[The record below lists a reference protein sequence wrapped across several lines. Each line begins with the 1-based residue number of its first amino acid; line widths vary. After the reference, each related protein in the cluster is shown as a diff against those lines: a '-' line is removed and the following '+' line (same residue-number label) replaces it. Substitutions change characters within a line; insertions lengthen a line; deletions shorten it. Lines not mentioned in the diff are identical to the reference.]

1 MDSFGG
7 SCINGLSGF
16 FGKSGDRPMMTYY
29 EAAETYTAVSLHFV
43 DVVERTVLAGA
54 QLEKLTPVVGG
65 FGGKRAAGDVCAGHT
80 AYRIFFEQFFGIY
93 ADADF
98 VEVLV
103 EELRLIPEFQKM
115 FKDRAFYVLR
125 YRDLLRIVDYVR
137 RSREYVPLYEKEL
150 PRSMA
155 EVIRLRTLMMDPR
168 IQLCDGVMAEDLA
181 RSSVG
186 VLAHISVD
194 EPRGIEVPL
203 SSRRERRL
211 LPVDP
216 FLLDDLGEIRS
227 WMNHKRYA
235 FFRALTR
242 VSRKVVRRIQT
253 GKLRAV
259 YALTRRR
266 AAPSP
271 EEQKSLALVEHYRE
285 LADEHRSTGLAGV
298 LNFPSRKKL
307 NRVAPWGGGTPQKR
321 THAPTLEIIA
331 ENGSEDG
338 NQDEHCEGD
347 SGPCGGGDSSGTGPG
362 EGHPDRHHDC
372 IGEGGPRV
380 REGSVGSGKGETQ

>member
-1 MDSFGG
+1 
-7 SCINGLSGF
+7 
-16 FGKSGDRPMMTYY
+16 MMAYY

-65 FGGKRAAGDVCAGHT
+65 FGGKRAVGDVCAGHS

-98 VEVLV
+98 VEGLV

-137 RSREYVPLYEKEL
+137 RMREYVPLYEKML

-155 EVIRLRTLMMDPR
+155 EVIRLRTLTMDPR
-168 IQLCDGVMAEDLA
+168 IQLCDGVSAEDLA

-186 VLAHISVD
+186 VLAHISVV
-194 EPRGIEVPL
+194 EPRGIELPL

-227 WMNHKRYA
+227 WMNHKRFV

-259 YALTRRR
+259 YALTRRK
-266 AAPSP
+266 ALPSV

-307 NRVAPWGGGTPQKR
+307 NRVVPWGDGTEHQRPP
-321 THAPTLEIIA
+321 APTLEIIS
-331 ENGSEDG
+331 ENGREDG
-338 NQDEHCEGD
+338 TEDGYQDEHREGD
-347 SGPCGGGDSSGTGPG
+347 SGPCGGGDSGGTGSG

-372 IGEGGPRV
+372 VAEGGPRV

>member
-7 SCINGLSGF
+7 LCINGLSGF
-16 FGKSGDRPMMTYY
+16 FGKSGDRPMMAYY

-93 ADADF
+93 ADAEF
-98 VEVLV
+98 VEGLV
-103 EELRLIPEFQKM
+103 GDLRLIPEFQKM
-115 FKDRAFYVLR
+115 FKDRAFYVLH

-137 RSREYVPLYEKEL
+137 RTREYVPLYEKEL
-150 PRSMA
+150 PRNMA
-155 EVIRLRTLMMDPR
+155 EVIRLRTLTMDPR

-186 VLAHISVD
+186 ILAHISVD
-194 EPRGIEVPL
+194 EPQGIQLPL
-203 SSRRERRL
+203 SSRRARTL

-216 FLLDDLGEIRS
+216 FLLDDLEDIRS

-266 AAPSP
+266 AAPSE
-271 EEQKSLALVEHYRE
+271 EEQKCIQLLERYVEQ
-285 LADEHRSTGLAGV
+285 ADEHRSTGLAGV

-307 NRVAPWGGGTPQKR
+307 NRVVPWGYSTEHQRPP
-321 THAPTLEIIA
+321 APTLEIIA
-331 ENGSEDG
+331 ENG

-347 SGPCGGGDSSGTGPG
+347 SGPCGGGDSGGTVPG
-362 EGHPDRHHDC
+362 EGHPYRHHDC
-372 IGEGGPRV
+372 VAERGPRGGKSGA
-380 REGSVGSGKGETQ
+380 EGED

>member
-1 MDSFGG
+1 
-7 SCINGLSGF
+7 
-16 FGKSGDRPMMTYY
+16 MMAYY
-29 EAAETYTAVSLHFV
+29 EAAETYSAVSLHFV

-65 FGGKRAAGDVCAGHT
+65 FGGKRAAGDVCAGHS

-93 ADADF
+93 ADAEF
-98 VEVLV
+98 VEGLV
-103 EELRLIPEFQKM
+103 GDLRLIPEFQKM

-137 RSREYVPLYEKEL
+137 RTREYVPLYEKEL
-150 PRSMA
+150 PRNMG
-155 EVIRLRTLMMDPR
+155 EVIRLRTLTMDPR
-168 IQLCDGVMAEDLA
+168 IQLCDGVSAEDLA

-194 EPRGIEVPL
+194 EPRGIELPFD
-203 SSRRERRL
+203 SHTSHNRRERRL

-227 WMNHKRYA
+227 WMNHKRYV

-253 GKLRAV
+253 GKLQAV

-266 AAPSP
+266 ATPSP

-285 LADEHRSTGLAGV
+285 LADERRSTGLAG
-298 LNFPSRKKL
+298 LFNFPSRKKL
-307 NRVAPWGGGTPQKR
+307 NRVVPWGESTEHQRPP
-321 THAPTLEIIA
+321 APTLEII
-331 ENGSEDG
+331 EEDG
-338 NQDEHCEGD
+338 NQDEHCKGD
-347 SGPCGGGDSSGTGPG
+347 SGPCGGGDSDGTGPG

-372 IGEGGPRV
+372 VAEGEPCGGKSGA
-380 REGSVGSGKGETQ
+380 EGENRRP

>member
-1 MDSFGG
+1 MA
-7 SCINGLSGF
+7 
-16 FGKSGDRPMMTYY
+16 YY
-29 EAAETYTAVSLHFV
+29 EAAETYSSVSLHFV

-65 FGGKRAAGDVCAGHT
+65 FGGKRAAADACAGHT
-80 AYRIFFEQFFGIY
+80 AYRIFFELFFGIY

-98 VEVLV
+98 VEGLV
-103 EELRLIPEFQKM
+103 EELRLIPEYQKA

-137 RSREYVPLYEKEL
+137 RAREYVPLYEKEL

-155 EVIRLRTLMMDPR
+155 EVLRLRTLTLDPHFVR
-168 IQLCDGVMAEDLA
+168 CDGVAAEGLV
-181 RSSVG
+181 RSSVS

-194 EPRGIEVPL
+194 EPRGIEMPL
-203 SSRRERRL
+203 SSRRARTL

-227 WMNHKRYA
+227 WLNHKRFA
-235 FFRALTR
+235 FIRALTR

-259 YALTRRR
+259 YALTRRK
-266 AAPSP
+266 ATPSE

-285 LADEHRSTGLAGV
+285 LADERRAVEGGGYAGV
-298 LNFPSRKKL
+298 SPWKKL
-307 NRVAPWGGGTPQKR
+307 NRVVPWSEGITEKR
-321 THAPTLEIIA
+321 TPAPTLEII
-331 ENGSEDG
+331 EDG
-338 NQDEHCEGD
+338 REDEHCQGD
-347 SGPCGGGDSSGTGPG
+347 SGPRGGGDSGGIGSG
-362 EGHPDRHHDC
+362 EGHSDRHSDC
-372 IGEGGPRV
+372 VAEGEPCGGDGGA
-380 REGSVGSGKGETQ
+380 EGENRRA